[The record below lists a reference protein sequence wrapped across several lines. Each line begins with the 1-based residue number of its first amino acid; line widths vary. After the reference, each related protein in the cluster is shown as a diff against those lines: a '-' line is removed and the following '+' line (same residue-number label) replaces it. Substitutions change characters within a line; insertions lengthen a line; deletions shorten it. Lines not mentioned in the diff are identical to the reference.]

1 MINISITVT
10 NSSSTPCPWTRYR
23 TRVSPPSGCS
33 QTADGSHSLAFT
45 GGNASVLESGPATSC
60 PGRVPPVAGQFS
72 WGKKLDHISFQT
84 SILHLTKAFKLKS
97 QDFVKFIL
105 WQDNGSRSQ
114 RRGLGG
120 RLSFPHPCQKK
131 GIRNNSPSLGMDSS
145 TPCPRS

>member
-23 TRVSPPSGCS
+23 TRVSLPSGCS
-33 QTADGSHSLAFT
+33 QTADGSHSLTFT
-45 GGNASVLESGPATSC
+45 SGENASVLESDPATSC
-60 PGRVPPVAGQFS
+60 PGRPPPVAGQFS

-105 WQDNGSRSQ
+105 WQGNRPRSQ
-114 RRGLGG
+114 RRGLGKA
-120 RLSFPHPCQKK
+120 LLT
-131 GIRNNSPSLGMDSS
+131 PSLPEKGHQ
-145 TPCPRS
+145 